1 MVEIIKRDREFE
13 KTLSEMSMEQLLELE
28 EIIMRVMKRKLKSRK
43 IDNWR
48 NDFLKISTWSHLKGD
63 KEVKVDKWEIEK
75 F

>member
-1 MVEIIKRDREFE
+1 MAEIIKRDREFE

-28 EIIMRVMKRKLKSRK
+28 EVIMKVMKRKLKSKK

-48 NDFLKISTWSHLKGD
+48 NDFAKISTWTHLKGD
-63 KEVKVDKWEIEK
+63 AEVKVDKWEIEK